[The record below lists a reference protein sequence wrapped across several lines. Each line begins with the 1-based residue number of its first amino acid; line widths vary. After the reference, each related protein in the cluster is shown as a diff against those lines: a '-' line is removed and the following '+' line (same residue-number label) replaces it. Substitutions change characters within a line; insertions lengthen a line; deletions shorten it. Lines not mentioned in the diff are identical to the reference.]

1 MGKWVELPLS
11 EEGME
16 EAIKGILE
24 EGWCQHGWC
33 SHEEYFIT
41 DYEAPFRVGEYQN
54 PFELNEWAERL
65 EDCKED
71 DEDVIQAI
79 FDYAG
84 SIEEGLDILEGGE
97 YWVYRFCEDM
107 TDVAW
112 EVVKES
118 GLLDGIPEEVARYFD
133 YEAYGRDLESGDSSF
148 IRVPGCKIYLEIY

>member
-41 DYEAPFRVGEYQN
+41 DYEAPFRVDEYTN
-54 PFELNEWAERL
+54 PFKLNEWAERL
-65 EDCKED
+65 EDCLER
-71 DEDVIQAI
+71 DEDVIRAI
-79 FDYAG
+79 FDHAG
-84 SIEEGLDILEGGE
+84 TIEEGLDILERGE
-97 YWVYRFCEDM
+97 YRVHYGCEDM

-112 EVVKES
+112 EIVEES
-118 GLLDGIPEEVARYFD
+118 GLLNGIPEEVARYFD
-133 YEAYGRDLESGDSSF
+133 YEEYGRNLEYGDSSF
-148 IRVPGCKIYLEIY
+148 IYIQEERYLEIF